1 MNLTTPEKLRS
12 LRRKLYV
19 KAKAEPDFRF
29 YQLYDKVWREDILHH
44 AYRLARSNKGAPGVD
59 GVSFAMIEAAGL
71 ENWLSGIRDELR
83 GKTYRPQPVRRV
95 LIAKPGGG
103 TRPLGIPTIR
113 DRVVQGAVKLVIEPI
128 FEADLDPSAYGYRPK
143 RSAGDATQMVHEL
156 LCRGYTDVVDADLS
170 KSFDTIP
177 HGELLQSVL
186 RRIVDRNVL
195 RLIKLWLR
203 SPVEET
209 GGDGKRRMSG
219 GKKSRRGV
227 PQGGTLSPLLAS
239 LYMNRFL
246 KSWRLSGQGH
256 RLRAEIVNYADDFVI
271 LSRGHARE
279 ALAWTRQVMGRLGL
293 TLNEAKTSVR
303 EARQESFD
311 FLGYSFGPHWFRK
324 DGHWYL
330 GASPSKRSVARLK
343 AKVRD
348 KVALRRTSGRQRL
361 NLHAALNLENF
372 HCPLVEAERI
382 DAASTIA
389 LLAKLEA
396 SNPGKRRIY
405 VIVDNARYHHARV
418 VRQWLERPD
427 CRITLVFLPA
437 YAPHLNAI
445 ERLWAVM
452 HREVTHNKF
461 PASFGH
467 FVDAVFDFFRRRL
480 PQEWT
485 KWRDTVTDNFRIISH
500 KDFRVLE

>member
-1 MNLTTPEKLRS
+1 MILTTPEKIRS

-177 HGELLQSVL
+177 HGDLLQSVL

-246 KSWRLSGQGH
+246 KYWRLSGQGH

-311 FLGYSFGPHWFRK
+311 FLGYSFGPHCFRK

-343 AKVRD
+343 AKVRGVLGPGNHAPWPEVRD
-348 KVALRRTSGRQRL
+348 QLNSMLRGWSHYFDHGTRMPAYRAVNNAVYEAVRHFLVRRHKVSSRGTRRFPDRVVFGELGVIRLRRVHPGPPPCALR
-361 NLHAALNLENF
+361 
-372 HCPLVEAERI
+372 
-382 DAASTIA
+382 
-389 LLAKLEA
+389 
-396 SNPGKRRIY
+396 
-405 VIVDNARYHHARV
+405 
-418 VRQWLERPD
+418 
-427 CRITLVFLPA
+427 
-437 YAPHLNAI
+437 
-445 ERLWAVM
+445 
-452 HREVTHNKF
+452 
-461 PASFGH
+461 
-467 FVDAVFDFFRRRL
+467 
-480 PQEWT
+480 
-485 KWRDTVTDNFRIISH
+485 
-500 KDFRVLE
+500 